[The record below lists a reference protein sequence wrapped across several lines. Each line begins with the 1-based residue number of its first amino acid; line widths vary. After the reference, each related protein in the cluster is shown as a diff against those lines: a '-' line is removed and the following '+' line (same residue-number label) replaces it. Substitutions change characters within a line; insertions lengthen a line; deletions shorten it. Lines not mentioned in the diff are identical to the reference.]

1 MKKNNFYQ
9 ISELSQEKAEILIFG
24 DITSYAWYEDDV
36 CAYDMAKEL
45 QGLNGKKLDVR
56 INSRGGAVDQGLA
69 IYNLLKSY
77 DGEVTTICEGYAC
90 SAASVIFMAGS
101 NRLMR
106 MGSLLLIHNAWS
118 YAAGDAN
125 ALRKTADD
133 LEKITQP
140 SIEIYKSVS
149 TLDESTIKSMMDKE
163 EWILPSEALEYGF
176 ATEIVEQSANQA
188 INDNYIYNLVVENK
202 ELKRLKEELQKQVK
216 PTEKTGWFFKR

>member
-202 ELKRLKEELQKQVK
+202 ELKRLKEELQQQVK